1 MKGLGTALAFLLALG
16 SAIACYGLT
25 SNGFSLGLSSTGPP
39 SVKTLQT
46 AGVRQVNLREAGVNV
61 QPFYDLHT
69 NDPAI
74 SRELAQGIREQRD
87 KISIPMV
94 LPPADD
100 EEIAGLLLRQVELAI
115 DSVRRDAP
123 EVFWISLGSYGIEW
137 NGTRESGQG
146 TLTVDMGYCLSP
158 DEVAAMEAQLE
169 TVIGGILSQ
178 APSDPAL
185 AAVYFHDWIVENTVY
200 ASDLMEPQADM
211 QGYEYGFNIDGV
223 FLQARAVCEGYS
235 KAFKLLCDRAG
246 IPCRTVYGVADGENH
261 SWNYVEL
268 KGQWYLVDSTWD
280 DPVGGED
287 LLLRDHLLKG
297 RQSRVGDQTIED
309 IYHNDYAEYPALALL
324 GYAEQA
330 SQ

>member
-1 MKGLGTALAFLLALG
+1 MKGLGAALALLLALG
-16 SAIACYGLT
+16 SAIACYGFA
-25 SNGFSLGLSSTGPP
+25 SNGFSLGLGGAGPP
-39 SVKTLQT
+39 SAKALQT
-46 AGVRQVNLREAGVNV
+46 AGIRQVNLRETGVNV

-69 NDPAI
+69 DYLAI
-74 SRELAQGIREQRD
+74 SRELTQGIREQRD

-100 EEIAGLLLRQVELAI
+100 EEIARLLLHQVELAI
-115 DSVRRDAP
+115 DNVRRDAP

-146 TLTVDMGYCLSP
+146 TLTVDIRYCLSP
-158 DEVAAMEAQLE
+158 DEVAAVESKLE
-169 TVIGGILSQ
+169 TVVGSILSQ
-178 APSDPAL
+178 APAEPAL
-185 AAVYFHDWIVENTVY
+185 AAVYFHDWIVKNTVY

-268 KGQWYLVDSTWD
+268 EGEWYLVDSTWD
-280 DPVGGED
+280 DPVGGEH

-297 RQSRVGDQTIED
+297 SQSRMGGQTIEE
-309 IYHNDYAEYPALALL
+309 IYHNDYAEYPSLALL
-324 GYAEQA
+324 GYFEQA
-330 SQ
+330 S